1 MKPSSEIVH
10 SVKLPNSKILWMNE
24 LKDLVVNS
32 FFYLK
37 ILLFLSL
44 SHFLPMS
51 FWLAFFSLFVYCSC
65 PFFLSFSPSL
75 SNKPFF
81 FYIIIPDFELLNIIK
96 YFFLI
101 QARLSSILFFWDF
114 DMSEKTIRIFFLVN
128 WFSYSV
134 LKYFFPVLHQLM
146 RRLFINLY
154 PFMPMLGLRSFFK
167 ITLVLTS

>member
-10 SVKLPNSKILWMNE
+10 SVKLPNSKILWMKE

-51 FWLAFFSLFVYCSC
+51 FWLAFFSLSLSFALV
-65 PFFLSFSPSL
+65 LSFSL
-75 SNKPFF
+75 FLLPFQINLF
-81 FYIIIPDFELLNIIK
+81 FNIIILDFELLNIIK

>member
-24 LKDLVVNS
+24 LKDFVVNS

-44 SHFLPMS
+44 FHFLPMS
-51 FWLAFFSLFVYCSC
+51 FWLAFFSLSLSFALV
-65 PFFLSFSPSL
+65 LSFSL
-75 SNKPFF
+75 FLLPFQINLF
-81 FYIIIPDFELLNIIK
+81 FNIIILDFELLNIIK

-114 DMSEKTIRIFFLVN
+114 DMSEKTIRIFFPSKLIQLLSLKIF
-128 WFSYSV
+128 FSCPPPAYE
-134 LKYFFPVLHQLM
+134 KAIY
-146 RRLFINLY
+146 
-154 PFMPMLGLRSFFK
+154 
-167 ITLVLTS
+167 